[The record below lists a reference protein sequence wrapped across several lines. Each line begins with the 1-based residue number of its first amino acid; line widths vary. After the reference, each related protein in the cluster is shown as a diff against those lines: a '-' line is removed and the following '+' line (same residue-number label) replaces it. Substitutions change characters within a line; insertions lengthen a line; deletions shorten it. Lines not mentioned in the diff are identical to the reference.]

1 MAVKTLDEIF
11 HPQSI
16 AVFGASNNPESHGY
30 RYTNHLLDYG
40 YRGKIYPVNPRY
52 PEVLGMK
59 AYPSIREI
67 PGTVDY
73 VICCVAAS
81 GVPEML
87 EDCAEKEVKCAHLF
101 TGRFSETGRE
111 DEAELEQEVLKR
123 ARKYGIRL
131 IGPNCLGLY
140 YPREGISFMHDLPK
154 ETGSAGF
161 FSESGGGAGFFV
173 HMASLRGIYF
183 SKVISGGNAIDL
195 NECDYL
201 DYFAQDPET
210 KVILMYLEGVKDGKR
225 FFNSLRQAS
234 SVKPVIILK
243 GGRGE
248 SGMRMAASH
257 TAALS
262 GSVKIWDTA
271 VAQAGAIEAQSFDE
285 LADLAVSFYYL
296 PPIQGNRV
304 GVSGGGG
311 GHSVLGADECEAG
324 GLDVVPLPVEIRE
337 ELKSRDVPIWDWI
350 GNPVDIS
357 IVAGSGITGMDM
369 MKIMA
374 KSQNFDLLID
384 IINEHTP
391 LSKERVLTDHK
402 EEVNNLLE
410 IKKET
415 SKPLLAVVSE
425 KSTRLENHNYW
436 RWRDLSKVRGK
447 LLAANIPVYPTTER
461 AARAA
466 RKLIDY
472 YARTK

>member
-1 MAVKTLDEIF
+1 MTVKTLDEIF

-16 AVFGASNNPESHGY
+16 AIFGASNNPDSHGY
-30 RYTNHLLDYG
+30 RYTHHLLDYG
-40 YRGKIYPVNPRY
+40 YRGKIYPVNPKY
-52 PEVLGMK
+52 PEILGIK
-59 AYPSIREI
+59 AYPSIRDI
-67 PGTVDY
+67 PSTVDY
-73 VICCVAAS
+73 VICCVASS
-81 GVPEML
+81 GVLEML
-87 EDCAEKEVKCAHLF
+87 EDCPQKGVKCVHLF
-101 TGRFSETGRE
+101 TGRFSETGRRE
-111 DEAELEQEVLKR
+111 EVDLEHEVLKR
-123 ARKYGIRL
+123 ARQYDIRL

-140 YPREGISFMHDLPK
+140 HPREGISFMHDLPK
-154 ETGSAGF
+154 EPGSVGL

-173 HMASLRGIYF
+173 HLASLRGICF

-210 KVILMYLEGVKDGKR
+210 KVILLYLEGVKDGKR
-225 FFNSLRQAS
+225 FFNSLRQVS
-234 SVKPVIILK
+234 STKPVIILK

-262 GSVKIWDTA
+262 GSMKIWDTA
-271 VAQAGAIEAQSFDE
+271 VAQAGAIATQSFDE
-285 LADLAVSFYYL
+285 LADLAVSFYFL
-296 PPIQGNRV
+296 SPIKGTKV
-304 GVSGGGG
+304 GISGGGG

-324 GLDVVPLPVEIRE
+324 GLDVIPLPAEIRE
-337 ELKSRDVPIWDWI
+337 ELKSKGSSIWDWI

-357 IVAGSGITGMDM
+357 IVAGSGINGMDM
-369 MKIMA
+369 LWMMA
-374 KSQNFDLLID
+374 KNEDFDFLIN
-384 IINEHTP
+384 IINEHEP
-391 LSKERVLTDHK
+391 FSKERVITNHK
-402 EEVNNLLE
+402 EEVKGLLK
-410 IKKET
+410 IKKES

-425 KSTRLENHNYW
+425 KSTRIENHNYW
-436 RWRDLSKVRGK
+436 RWRDLSKVRTK

>member
-1 MAVKTLDEIF
+1 MAVNALDEIF

-16 AVFGASNNPESHGY
+16 AVFGASNNPDTHGY
-30 RYTNHLLDYG
+30 RYTRHLLDYG

-52 PEVLGMK
+52 PEILGIK
-59 AYPSIREI
+59 AYPNIRDI
-67 PGTVDY
+67 PGKVDY

-87 EDCAEKEVKCAHLF
+87 EDCSQKGVKCAHLF

-111 DEAELEQEVLKR
+111 EEAELEKEVLKR
-123 ARKYGIRL
+123 ARQYGIRL

-140 YPREGISFMHDLPK
+140 YPREGISFMYDLPR
-154 ETGSAGF
+154 EPGSVGL
-161 FSESGGGAGFFV
+161 FSESGGGSGFFV
-173 HMASLRGIYF
+173 HLASLRGICF

-210 KVILMYLEGVKDGKR
+210 KVILMYLEGVKDGRK
-225 FFNSLRQAS
+225 FFNSLREAS
-234 SVKPVIILK
+234 TVKPVIILK

-271 VAQAGAIEAQSFDE
+271 VTQAGAIVAQSFDE
-285 LADLAVSFYYL
+285 MADLAVSFYFL
-296 PPIQGNRV
+296 PPIRGTKV

-324 GLDVVPLPVEIRE
+324 GLDVIPLPAEIRE
-337 ELKSRDVPIWDWI
+337 ELKSKDVPIWDWI

-369 MKIMA
+369 MQMMA
-374 KSQNFDLLID
+374 KNQDFDLLIN
-384 IINEHTP
+384 IIDEHTP
-391 LSKERVLTDHK
+391 LSKERVLTGHRDA
-402 EEVNNLLE
+402 VRGLLK
-410 IKKET
+410 IKKEG
-415 SKPLLAVVSE
+415 SKPVMAVVSE
-425 KSTRLENHNYW
+425 KSPRLENHNYW
-436 RWRDLSKVRGK
+436 RWRDLSKVRTK